1 MVCCVAVL
9 WHPPNESC
17 NKVLHLPD
25 SRTHRTNGLHL
36 PLPDRRG
43 VVHLAEP
50 GIGLLHP
57 QGDQDRGACGELE
70 GGRFPAR
77 GRREGAE
84 QAEVERDDPQHEGD
98 GGVLLLPPQIGQRR
112 PEPGGARG
120 GFGPAKDTGQ
130 LGGGRSLIVLCD
142 TVAYWRRTVWTY
154 GKVLFANVFRLL
166 ALVIPWGSSPA
177 LWLPTCDPIRG
188 YSHIFY
194 KPRKRNGAHFER
206 KVYEYMPLVCSLMW
220 AEVNTETKLKL
231 KYFKD
236 LWLI

>member
-1 MVCCVAVL
+1 MVCYVSVL
-9 WHPPNESC
+9 RHPPDESC

-25 SRTHRTNGLHL
+25 SRTHCTNGLHL

-50 GIGLLHP
+50 GVGLLHP

-120 GFGPAKDTGQ
+120 GLGPAKDTGQ
-130 LGGGRSLIVLCD
+130 LGGGRSLIVSCD
-142 TVAYWRRTVWTY
+142 TVLTPYGLDVRKGTVCECFQTASTSHS
-154 GKVLFANVFRLL
+154 LRQQ
-166 ALVIPWGSSPA
+166 PGSLTS
-177 LWLPTCDPIRG
+177 D
-188 YSHIFY
+188 
-194 KPRKRNGAHFER
+194 
-206 KVYEYMPLVCSLMW
+206 V
-220 AEVNTETKLKL
+220 
-231 KYFKD
+231 
-236 LWLI
+236 